1 MSAEPNEK
9 VRILLLED
17 LPTDVELAQ
26 REINRVLPGCDIVVT
41 EDEPGFI
48 SAMQNHRPHLV
59 ISDFRLPTY
68 DGLSAL
74 KFVLKNSPFTPV
86 IILTGSMN
94 EDTAVECMKA
104 GAVDYVIKEHVKRLG
119 PAIES
124 ALRRRNLMID
134 REETEQKLR
143 QSELKFRN
151 LFYTH
156 SAVKMIIDPDDGRI
170 LDANPAAANFYGW
183 SVEVL
188 RTMRI
193 SDINILPPDEVR
205 KKLDLANEQRK
216 SAFNF
221 NHRKADG
228 SIVDVEA
235 LTSLVQNDGKTV
247 LHVIIHD
254 VTEKRRAERQ
264 VRLLSHAIEQSPF
277 PVVIADPRGTIEYVN
292 AAFTRK
298 LGYDASD
305 VVGKDTRRFSLE
317 LESDSAYDGRWEILL
332 AGNMWSGQLQNRT
345 KSGEVIWFN
354 LMIAPIKDALGRVE
368 HFVAFRED
376 ITEKVRMFKEVVAA
390 KEKAEEMVKVKS
402 DFLAAMSHELRTPF
416 IGIMGF
422 AEILMGE
429 LQDPELRDMAWKIL
443 DSSERIKRTL
453 TGILR
458 ITELENS
465 HLILKNSP
473 VNAADMIDETISLY
487 SRRIEEKQ
495 LSITRRI
502 DGVRKSYQ
510 LDETGMEDIISNILS
525 NAICF
530 TNKGSIDIEAFEAGS
545 DDSRYLVIKVTDTG
559 IGIPEDKIEQIWD
572 EFRQVS
578 EGHSRNYEGTGLGL
592 SIVKKTVDRLGGTIT
607 VKSKPGEGS
616 EFTVT
621 IPVITT

>member
-1 MSAEPNEK
+1 MTR
-9 VRILLLED
+9 VLILED
-17 LPTDVELAQ
+17 LPSDVVLAK
-26 REINRVLPGCDIVVT
+26 REILKVLPEADILVV
-41 EDEPGFI
+41 EDEPGFT
-48 SAMQNHRPHLV
+48 SAVVNFKPDIV
-59 ISDFRLPTY
+59 ISDYRLPSY

-74 KFVLKNSPFTPV
+74 KFVLTKSPFTPV

-119 PAIES
+119 PAITN
-124 ALRRRNLMID
+124 ALQMRAIKLE
-134 REETEQKLR
+134 REDALQKLR
-143 QSELKFRN
+143 QSESMFRN
-151 LFYTH
+151 LFETH
-156 SAVKMIIDPDDGRI
+156 SAVKFIIDPVDSRI
-170 LDANPAAANFYGW
+170 LDANLAAEKFYGW
-183 SVEVL
+183 SRDEL
-188 RTMRI
+188 RQKRI
-193 SDINILPPDEVR
+193 GDINTLTEEEVR
-205 KKLDLANEQRK
+205 ANIKMARELGRVHFEFQ
-216 SAFNF
+216 
-221 NHRKADG
+221 HRKANGD
-228 SIVDVEA
+228 IVDVEVFY
-235 LTSLVQNDGKTV
+235 SEVEINGKQV
-247 LHVIIHD
+247 LHSIIHD
-254 VTEKRRAERQ
+254 VTQKRKAERQ
-264 VRLLSHAIEQSPF
+264 LRLLSHAIEQSPF
-277 PVVIADPRGTIEYVN
+277 PVVISDPRGTIEYVN

-317 LESDSAYDGRWEILL
+317 LESDSDYDGRLEILL

-376 ITEKVRMFKEVVAA
+376 ITEKVRMFEEVVAA
-390 KEKAEEMVKVKS
+390 KERAEEMVKVKS

-453 TGILR
+453 TSILR

-530 TNKGSIDIEAFEAGS
+530 TNNGSIDIEAFEAGS
-545 DDSRYLVIKVTDTG
+545 DDSRYLIIKVTDTG

-616 EFTVT
+616 EFTVS
-621 IPVITT
+621 IPVTTI